1 MDDKEFLNL
10 AYSLSEVKPS
20 ISGRATH
27 IEAIEA
33 LRSHWRNSNPRLIPL
48 KELGPLLRDYQR
60 LITHNYFANDGPRSE
75 FISTSL
81 PGKDAYQFYHIN
93 DFRQLLGK
101 QAYFFF
107 IHVCFGDIDRSGCG
121 LLDGQSFSPF
131 AFALKLSFQ
140 CTLSVTTGFF
150 FLENV

>member
-93 DFRQLLGK
+93 DFRQLRMD
-101 QAYFFF
+101 
-107 IHVCFGDIDRSGCG
+107 DIPK
-121 LLDGQSFSPF
+121 LLAEYKSFVYLTDGFSNVFSPRK
-131 AFALKLSFQ
+131 ASL
-140 CTLSVTTGFF
+140 
-150 FLENV
+150 FLLYTCLLW